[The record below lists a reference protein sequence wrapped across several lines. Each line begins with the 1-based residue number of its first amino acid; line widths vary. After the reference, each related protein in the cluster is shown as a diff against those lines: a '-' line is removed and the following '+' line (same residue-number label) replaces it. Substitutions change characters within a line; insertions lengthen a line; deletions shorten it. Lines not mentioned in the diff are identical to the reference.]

1 MKRPHYHLL
10 LKRNRILYWEQIR
23 LKFIIVTLVYVMLL
37 LQGRYQQQFYGI
49 FYGVVQAPNDFVMP
63 IQWFFMILLPIIVV
77 GDSFNQLVKI
87 EYPLLNRV
95 GLGMYVFSIFQI
107 IAEMLFMFWLL
118 WILIPGSNHYYWFS
132 LILFLNVNLGTFIF
146 SLISL
151 FLPPAIVYFI
161 AILLTMMTIADNNL
175 PILSQFMLSRFDSN
189 LMVNLIN
196 TVILILIVI
205 ILFSCIRLIEFTQI
219 RK

>member
-1 MKRPHYHLL
+1 MKLQHYYLL

-23 LKFIIVTLVYVMLL
+23 LKFVIVTLVYVMLL

-63 IQWFFMILLPIIVV
+63 VQWFLMMLLPSIVV

-87 EYPLLNRV
+87 EYPLLNGV